1 MEAIICVGVLAAGD
15 CAAPAGLTNLD
26 SRSSILFS
34 RAVPP
39 EVPAAFAGVRRVD
52 LRCWGLMLTSMLAFR
67 FEFFDGLNLSWT
79 LAQDVLEGRR
89 TARSSKILASSQSS
103 PPKPSATYVYEICRP
118 RRRERQRDGSSLDRY
133 WCTCTIGTA
142 QKMSNSK
149 NLAGPPKVTS
159 RRSHACRAA

>member
-26 SRSSILFS
+26 SSSSILFS

-39 EVPAAFAGVRRVD
+39 AVPAPFAGVRRVD
-52 LRCWGLMLTSMLAFR
+52 LRCWGLMLMLAFR

-89 TARSSKILASSQSS
+89 TARSSKIL
-103 PPKPSATYVYEICRP
+103 R
-118 RRRERQRDGSSLDRY
+118 L
-133 WCTCTIGTA
+133 
-142 QKMSNSK
+142 
-149 NLAGPPKVTS
+149 
-159 RRSHACRAA
+159 